1 MSFDGDLY
9 PTAGASTVMTTKGD
23 LIDFDAVRQR
33 LGIGSESQIL
43 QVKSNLPSWQTVPL
57 ADTVLTTQGD
67 VLYQSAVGLARLG
80 FSTSGYVL
88 TTKGTG
94 ANPVWEA
101 VPSGDVLSQILI
113 MANSTTIGDYT
124 QPASATCSSSA
135 TAPATPD
142 YETDFSSATGWS
154 ANTAKLQIDTGNSEF
169 DFQADGT
176 YTDEEVYYDLGLVD
190 NSKWLLR
197 FKITFDSIAL
207 NGTVGQA
214 NEFKFGIYDINNPS
228 GETPAGTDCIC
239 GTVASGS
246 ASIGNQI
253 YSIDGGSRTTTYKN
267 NVPFS
272 TSTATATAFYC
283 QLTRESATSVT
294 YKAFTNSDYST
305 GQIGTT
311 TTHTTPATVVSLRY
325 LMFRIYSQT
334 VSGAGAVGSITDLKF
349 WDGTTTPTSTPN
361 PCSNSVDDNTS
372 TFWKSDAEANPNVY
386 VDMSSATT
394 TSNIAVYPNSATD
407 ETEIKIQSSPNASA
421 WTDERTIT
429 WSNLTEGAW
438 NYIRFNLVSAR
449 YWRIYGNS
457 GASKTLAIDEIKVLD
472 SVADAD
478 VRNLHGHI
486 SISNSDTSLNLAGV

>member
-1 MSFDGDLY
+1 MSFSGDLY
-9 PTAGASTVMTTKGD
+9 PTAGATSVMTTKGD
-23 LIDFDAVRQR
+23 MVDFDSARQR
-33 LGIGSESQIL
+33 LGIGSANQIL
-43 QVKSNLPSWQTVPL
+43 QAKSNLPSWETVPL

-67 VLYQSAVGLARLG
+67 VLYQNASGLARLG

-88 TTKGTG
+88 TTKGSG

-154 ANTAKLQIDTGNSEF
+154 ANTGKLQIDTGNSEF
-169 DFQADGT
+169 NFQLDGT
-176 YTDEEVYYDLGLVD
+176 YTDQEVYYDLGLVD
-190 NSKWLLR
+190 DTKWLLR
-197 FKITFDSIAL
+197 FKITFDTIAL
-207 NGTVGQA
+207 NGTAGQA

-239 GTVASGS
+239 GAIAGGSG
-246 ASIGNQI
+246 SIGNTV
-253 YSIDGGSRTTTYKN
+253 YSIDGGSRTTTSTAN
-267 NVPFS
+267 NPFS

-283 QLTRESATSVT
+283 QLTRESATSITLKV
-294 YKAFTNSDYST
+294 FSDSAYSVQVGST
-305 GQIGTT
+305 V
-311 TTHTTPATVVSLRY
+311 THTAPATVVSLRY

-334 VSGAGAVGSITDLKF
+334 VTGAGVLGSITDLEF
-349 WDGTTTPTSTPN
+349 WDGTTTPTTTPN

-372 TFWKSDAEANPNVY
+372 TFWKSSAEVNPNIY
-386 VDMSSATT
+386 VDMSSSTT

-438 NYIRFNLVSAR
+438 NFIRFNLVSAR
-449 YWRIYGNS
+449 YWRIYGSS

-486 SISNSDTSLNLAGV
+486 SISSSDTSLNLAGV